1 MVRLDPLL
9 GDTMFLKSAIL
20 NDDEKRLAKR
30 AIFLL
35 MIYIQRKQG
44 EISPRERQVL
54 ESISEKLGLKYHL

>member
-1 MVRLDPLL
+1 
-9 GDTMFLKSAIL
+9 MFLKSAIL

-35 MIYIQRKQG
+35 MIDIQRKQG

>member
-35 MIYIQRKQG
+35 MIDIQRKQG